1 MNAKKTKEI
10 FIGQVK
16 RNAPPLLTFGGTD
29 AEYVEG
35 VTKFKLLGVHISDDM
50 KWARHVDVLAS
61 KVASRI
67 YFLKQLKRSAHLLK
81 TRFVFCLSHSTNT
94 GIRLPLWHSN
104 LTTGQSDL
112 LESLQKRALKII
124 SNDNDYYVSHPV

>member
-35 VTKFKLLGVHISDDM
+35 VTKFKLLGVHISDDL

-67 YFLKQLKRSAHLLK
+67 YFLKQLKRSGA
-81 TRFVFCLSHSTNT
+81 STEDLICFLPQSFDQYWNT
-94 GIRLPLWHSN
+94 P
-104 LTTGQSDL
+104 
-112 LESLQKRALKII
+112 A
-124 SNDNDYYVSHPV
+124 PMAF